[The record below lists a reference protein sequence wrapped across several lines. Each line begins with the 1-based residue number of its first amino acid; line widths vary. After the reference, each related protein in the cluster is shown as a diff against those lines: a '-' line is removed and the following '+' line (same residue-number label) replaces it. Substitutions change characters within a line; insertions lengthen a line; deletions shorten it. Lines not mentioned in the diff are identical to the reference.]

1 MRPLGALP
9 SFVHPALT
17 VELDITSR
25 LTGHWD
31 WLPGRAER
39 TESLMRITNL
49 LIGTTT
55 LAVVAA
61 GFVGML
67 TVQKLRTAQA
77 RSPLR
82 IVFDGSASGLR
93 KGGPVNFD
101 GVPAGEITSITLESP
116 RKVVAMTMLDN
127 SAPIRKDTVVGIE
140 FQGLTG
146 VAAISLVGGAAS
158 AAPVPLDNDGVPVLT
173 ADLSEQQSITDTL
186 HNVDKVIVDNEGTIK
201 DGLLSFET
209 YTASLKSKGQ
219 TIDDVIAKVENGL
232 EGFGNAVDKVD
243 GLVPGLADGK
253 ASELFEKVK
262 SIREMADGFRKKS
275 ATVMEDARQTLV
287 DLSDTANKMSEKLN
301 PPASAASSP
310 AAPRRQSTKRQ

>member
-1 MRPLGALP
+1 MR
-9 SFVHPALT
+9 V
-17 VELDITSR
+17 
-25 LTGHWD
+25 
-31 WLPGRAER
+31 
-39 TESLMRITNL
+39 TNL

-116 RKVVAMTMLDN
+116 RKIVAMTMLDN

-158 AAPVPLDNDGVPVLT
+158 AAPVPLDRDGVPVLT

-201 DGLLSFET
+201 DALLSFET

-219 TIDDVIAKVENGL
+219 AIDDVIAKAENGL
-232 EGFGNAVDKVD
+232 EGFSSAVDKVD

-301 PPASAASSP
+301 PQTSAAPSP
-310 AAPRRQSTKRQ
+310 AAPRRQGTKRQ